1 MVFIKNLVDT
11 KTLMNS
17 AINARRRRRTHT
29 ASFKAQVIQA
39 CAQPG
44 VSIAAIALAHGLNA
58 NLVRRWMN
66 GRDLGR
72 AAGRAAPV
80 QLPAVLAQ
88 AQCGGAF
95 VPLQLEPPHAL
106 PAIRLEL
113 RRGAAS
119 VVVNWPAQEAAACST
134 WLLAWL
140 R

>member
-1 MVFIKNLVDT
+1 MVSTKNLVDT

-17 AINARRRRRTHT
+17 AINARRSRRTHT

-58 NLVRRWMN
+58 NLVRRWLS
-66 GRDLGR
+66 GHDLGR
-72 AAGRAAPV
+72 AAGQAGRVLQPAVPV
-80 QLPAVLAQ
+80 QAV
-88 AQCGGAF
+88 CGGAF
-95 VPLQLEPPHAL
+95 VPLQLQQPHAL

>member
-1 MVFIKNLVDT
+1 MVSTKNLVDT

-29 ASFKAQVIQA
+29 ASFKAQVVQA

-44 VSIAAIALAHGLNA
+44 VSVAAIALAHGLNA
-58 NLVRRWMN
+58 NLVRRWLN
-66 GRDLGR
+66 GHDLGS
-72 AAGRAAPV
+72 AADRAAPV

-95 VPLQLEPPHAL
+95 VPLQLEPPNSL
-106 PAIRLEL
+106 PTIRLEL